1 MREALRSAALAVLLP
16 TQCARSNGL
25 RWGRGVPGHETT
37 GHTMSALLSLLLR
50 NPHVL
55 ERLRQE
61 QAAIVAQHGP
71 GLSGAAPHLA
81 RSFGHQRERRAR
93 LRLRGCL

>member
-1 MREALRSAALAVLLP
+1 MRTQQRMTVRVFYPNLTLP
-16 TQCARSNGL
+16 TARVGL
-25 RWGRGVPGHETT
+25 PGHETT

-55 ERLRQE
+55 ERLRRE

-71 GLSGAAPHLA
+71 GLSGAALHL
-81 RSFGHQRERRAR
+81 S
-93 LRLRGCL
+93 

>member
-1 MREALRSAALAVLLP
+1 
-16 TQCARSNGL
+16 
-25 RWGRGVPGHETT
+25 
-37 GHTMSALLSLLLR
+37 MSALLSLLLR

-71 GLSGAAPHLA
+71 GLSGAALHL
-81 RSFGHQRERRAR
+81 SLFGHSCE
-93 LRLRGCL
+93 